1 MADVDAFYEQLKKDT
16 ERRGYRLNPDAGFT
30 KSLIEGLLVNDKRYG
45 YEACP
50 CRLASGRKVDDL
62 DIICPCD
69 YRDSDID
76 RYGAC
81 YCGLYVSE
89 KVYKGEQTL
98 ASIPESRPAPET
110 RKKAAVF
117 ASDGGTRS
125 YPVWR
130 CKVCGYLCARDSPP
144 DKCPICYVSKER
156 FEPFA

>member
-1 MADVDAFYEQLKKDT
+1 MVEIDAFYEQLKKDA

-50 CRLASGRKVDDL
+50 CRLATGRKADDL

-76 RYGAC
+76 KYGAC

-89 KVYKGEQTL
+89 KVYKGEQRL
-98 ASIPESRPAPET
+98 SPIPESRQAPEN

-117 ASDGGTRS
+117 ASDGGARS

-156 FEPFA
+156 FEPFL